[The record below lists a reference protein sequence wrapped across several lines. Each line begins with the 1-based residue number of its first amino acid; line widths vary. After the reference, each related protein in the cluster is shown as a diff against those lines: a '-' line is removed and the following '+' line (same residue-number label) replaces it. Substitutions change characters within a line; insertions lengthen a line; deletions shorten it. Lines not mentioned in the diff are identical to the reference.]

1 MELKMSHKNFPYN
14 VSQNYNKIYNFLN
27 SHSEFFLIGFT
38 ENSPNHMFK
47 MRKSIHTGDVI
58 IVDSHIYTSYANTVE
73 EFEKICKDLKLC
85 IIEPTEEINRNE
97 Y

>member
-1 MELKMSHKNFPYN
+1 MPHKNFPYN
-14 VSQNYNKIYNFLN
+14 VSQTYNEIYNFLN
-27 SHSEFFLIGFT
+27 NHPEFFLIGFT

-47 MRKSIHTGDVI
+47 MRKSIHTNEII
-58 IVDSHIYTSYANTVE
+58 IVDSHIYMNHAQSTE

-85 IIEPTEEINRNE
+85 IIEPKE